1 MTLIEFDADRRSR
14 ESVITIAAR
23 KFRPRKMT
31 GDVFERLVAA
41 EEAVPEP
48 AKDAPAAEV
57 NNHNMRLIN
66 VQIAALIVDADTSK
80 APTEKFLAENLGLE
94 EGVELLR
101 LLVPGA
107 PDGGAEGNADRAE
120 PSTA

>member
-14 ESVITIAAR
+14 ESVITIGAR

-41 EEAVPEP
+41 E
-48 AKDAPAAEV
+48 DAIPDAAEGASAV
-57 NNHNMRLIN
+57 EVSNHNMRLLN
-66 VQIAALIVDADTSK
+66 VQVAALIVDADTGK

-94 EGVELLR
+94 EGAELVK

-107 PDGGAEGNADRAE
+107 PDGGAEGNSGLAE
-120 PSTA
+120 SSTA

>member
-48 AKDAPAAEV
+48 AEGAPVAEV
-57 NNHNMRLIN
+57 SNHNMRLIN
-66 VQIAALIVDADTSK
+66 VQVAALIVDADTGK

-94 EGVELLR
+94 EGVELLK
-101 LLVPGA
+101 LLVPGPA
-107 PDGGAEGNADRAE
+107 DGGAEGNAEQAE